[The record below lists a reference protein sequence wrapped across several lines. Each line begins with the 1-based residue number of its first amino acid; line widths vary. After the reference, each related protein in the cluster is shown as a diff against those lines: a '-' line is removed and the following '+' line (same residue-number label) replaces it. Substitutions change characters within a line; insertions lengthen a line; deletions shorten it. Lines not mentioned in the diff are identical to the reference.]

1 MRTLGAL
8 LLLALTAC
16 CTITP
21 VHDRM
26 RATTVRLE
34 FADGVCSGT
43 AIGPQEILTAAHCVD
58 SKLPMKIDGVDVT
71 YTVKRDDGKDH
82 VVLTVN
88 QIRKVYARM
97 GEAPKT
103 GDIVFIWGQP
113 LGLENVL
120 RYGRVAGKQGENTL
134 IDLNAIQGDSGAAVF
149 NRRGEIVGVISAV
162 GGNGPFLL
170 AIAYPLELK

>member
-1 MRTLGAL
+1 
-8 LLLALTAC
+8 
-16 CTITP
+16 
-21 VHDRM
+21 M

-43 AIGPQEILTAAHCVD
+43 AIGPQEILTAAHCID
-58 SKLPMKIDGVDVT
+58 SRLPMKVDGQDVT
-71 YTVKRDDGKDH
+71 YTVKQDDGKDH

-88 QIRKVYARM
+88 QVRTEFARI

-120 RYGRVAGKQGENTL
+120 RYGRVAGKRGENTL
-134 IDLNAIQGDSGAAVF
+134 LDLNAIQGDSGAAVF

-162 GGNGPFLL
+162 GGSGAFLL